1 MEIFLRIMKY
11 RTSVRFVSLIPKG
24 KWGGG
29 CYPRKNKPELNW
41 WLDKGTV
48 SLLFMYLGV
57 IDRSLFLFTKIWT
70 PVNFIA
76 GLFLFHGPH
85 IYFYISEEGHVL

>member
-1 MEIFLRIMKY
+1 
-11 RTSVRFVSLIPKG
+11 
-24 KWGGG
+24 
-29 CYPRKNKPELNW
+29 
-41 WLDKGTV
+41 
-48 SLLFMYLGV
+48 MYLGV